1 MPKQSKFENVD
12 LFASLNAVMKQNTGF
27 YQSDLEIDKE
37 IIAKAAAS
45 PRKEDK
51 TLLWFCRPSGTHCFR
66 ERDVFLKD
74 TAAHNT
80 WRFHKEQTRDRILA
94 YAVELIGIEDGKI
107 KGSLAL
113 MTRRVPGIGRTLM
126 YGCRGPVCDLDD
138 RETFAQLL
146 EGAKALAKKYKSY
159 VIKLDPDVPSSNTAF
174 AALMQSFGFRC
185 KEGGKNFEAIQPR
198 YVFRLNVEGKTE
210 DELMA
215 AFHQKWRYNIRLAER
230 KGVSVKICGKE
241 MVPAFAD
248 LMLTT
253 GVRDGFVT
261 RKPEYFANMLDNL
274 GEHARLY
281 MAFDPEGTPIAG
293 TLAIHYGDKVWY
305 LYGASSNEHRNLM
318 PNYLLQ
324 WRMIQWAVETGC
336 RVYDFRGVSGNVS
349 EDNPL
354 YGLFRFKQGFG
365 GDFTEFVG
373 EMDLVLSPAIY
384 WAVEHGTSV
393 FKELRKKVYLI
404 RNRGK

>member
-1 MPKQSKFENVD
+1 MYEFITE
-12 LFASLNAVMKQNTGF
+12 
-27 YQSDLEIDKE
+27 
-37 IIAKAAAS
+37 
-45 PRKEDK
+45 K
-51 TLLWFCRPSGTHCFR
+51 TLPEYEAFVQSHPKGNFAQSYLWGKQKPMWQW
-66 ERDVFLKD
+66 D
-74 TAAHNT
+74 A
-80 WRFHKEQTRDRILA
+80 I
-94 YAVELIGIEDGKI
+94 AVRGEDGAI
-107 KGSLAL
+107 RGSLAV
-113 MTRRVPGIGRTLM
+113 MTRKVPGIGRTLM

-138 RETFAQLL
+138 RETFSQLL
-146 EGAKALAKKYKSY
+146 DGAKALAKKYKSY
-159 VIKLDPDVPSSNTAF
+159 VIKIDPDVPSSNTAF
-174 AALMQSFGFRC
+174 SSMLQSFGFRA

-210 DELMA
+210 EELLA
-215 AFHQKWRYNIRLAER
+215 NFHQKWRYNIRLAER
-230 KGVSVKICGKE
+230 KGVTVRVCGKE
-241 MVPAFAD
+241 MVPAFSD

-261 RKPEYFANMLDNL
+261 RKPEYFAAMLDNL

-281 MAFDPEGTPIAG
+281 MAFDPNDTPIAG

-324 WRMIQWAVETGC
+324 WRMIQWAIETNC
-336 RVYDFRGVSGNVS
+336 RIYDFRGVSGDVS
-349 EDNPL
+349 EDNLL

-373 EMDLVLSPAIY
+373 EMDLVLSPVIY

-393 FKELRKKVYLI
+393 FKELRKQVYLI

>member
-1 MPKQSKFENVD
+1 M
-12 LFASLNAVMKQNTGF
+12 
-27 YQSDLEIDKE
+27 YEIVTE
-37 IIAKAAAS
+37 
-45 PRKEDK
+45 K
-51 TLLWFCRPSGTHCFR
+51 TLPEYEAFVQSHPKGNFAQSHLWGKQKSMWIW
-66 ERDVFLKD
+66 EAVIVRDD
-74 TAAHNT
+74 A
-80 WRFHKEQTRDRILA
+80 
-94 YAVELIGIEDGKI
+94 GKI

-113 MTRRVPGIGRTLM
+113 MIRKVPGLSSTMM
-126 YGCRGPVCDLDD
+126 YGNRGPVCDLDD
-138 RETFAQLL
+138 RETFGALL
-146 EGAKALAKKYKSY
+146 EGAKALAKKYRAY
-159 VIKLDPDVPSSNTAF
+159 VIKLDPDVPSSNTVF
-174 AALMQSFGFRC
+174 ADIMKSFGFQG

-215 AFHQKWRYNIRLAER
+215 GFHQKWRYNIRLAER
-230 KGVSVKICGKE
+230 KGVTVRICGEE

-261 RKPEYFANMLDNL
+261 RKPEYFTDMLRNL
-274 GEHARLY
+274 GEHCRLY
-281 MAFDPEGTPIAG
+281 MAFDENDTPIAG

-336 RVYDFRGVSGNVS
+336 RIYDFRGVSGDVS

-373 EMDLVLSPAIY
+373 EMDLVLKPALY
-384 WAVEHGTSV
+384 WTVEHSTSV
-393 FKELRKKVYLI
+393 FKDLRKTVYLI
-404 RNRGK
+404 RHRDRKKRPEEEK

>member
-1 MPKQSKFENVD
+1 MYEFITE
-12 LFASLNAVMKQNTGF
+12 
-27 YQSDLEIDKE
+27 
-37 IIAKAAAS
+37 
-45 PRKEDK
+45 K
-51 TLLWFCRPSGTHCFR
+51 TLPEYEAFVQSHPKGNFAQSYLWGKQKPMWQW
-66 ERDVFLKD
+66 D
-74 TAAHNT
+74 A
-80 WRFHKEQTRDRILA
+80 I
-94 YAVELIGIEDGKI
+94 AVRGEDGAI
-107 KGSLAL
+107 RGSLAV
-113 MTRRVPGIGRTLM
+113 MTRKVPGIGRTLM

-138 RETFAQLL
+138 RETFSQLL
-146 EGAKALAKKYKSY
+146 DGAKVLAKKYKSY
-159 VIKLDPDVPSSNTAF
+159 VIKIDPDVPSSNTAF
-174 AALMQSFGFRC
+174 SSMLQSFGFRA

-210 DELMA
+210 EELLA
-215 AFHQKWRYNIRLAER
+215 NFHQKWRYNIRLAER
-230 KGVSVKICGKE
+230 KGVTVRICGTE
-241 MVPAFAD
+241 MVPAFSD

-261 RKPEYFANMLDNL
+261 RKPEYFAAMLDNL

-281 MAFDPEGTPIAG
+281 MAFDPNDTPIAG

-324 WRMIQWAVETGC
+324 WRMIQWAVETNC
-336 RVYDFRGVSGNVS
+336 RIYDFRGVSGDVS

-373 EMDLVLSPAIY
+373 EMDLVLSPVIY

-393 FKELRKKVYLI
+393 FKELRKQVYLI

>member
-1 MPKQSKFENVD
+1 MYEFITE
-12 LFASLNAVMKQNTGF
+12 
-27 YQSDLEIDKE
+27 
-37 IIAKAAAS
+37 
-45 PRKEDK
+45 K
-51 TLLWFCRPSGTHCFR
+51 TLPEYEAFVQSHPKGNFAQSYLWGKQKPMWQW
-66 ERDVFLKD
+66 D
-74 TAAHNT
+74 A
-80 WRFHKEQTRDRILA
+80 I
-94 YAVELIGIEDGKI
+94 AVRGEDGAI
-107 KGSLAL
+107 RGSLAV
-113 MTRRVPGIGRTLM
+113 MTRKVPGIGRTLM
-126 YGCRGPVCDLDD
+126 YGCRGPVCDLGD
-138 RETFAQLL
+138 RETFSQLL
-146 EGAKALAKKYKSY
+146 DGAKALAKKYKSY
-159 VIKLDPDVPSSNTAF
+159 VIKIDPDVPSSNTAF
-174 AALMQSFGFRC
+174 SSMLQSFGFRA

-210 DELMA
+210 EELLA
-215 AFHQKWRYNIRLAER
+215 NFHQKWRYNIRLAER
-230 KGVSVKICGKE
+230 KGVTVRVCGKE
-241 MVPAFAD
+241 MVPAFSD

-261 RKPEYFANMLDNL
+261 RKPEYFAAMLDNL

-281 MAFDPEGTPIAG
+281 MAFDPNDTPIAG

-324 WRMIQWAVETGC
+324 WRMMQWAVETNC
-336 RVYDFRGVSGNVS
+336 RIYDFRGVSGDVS

-373 EMDLVLSPAIY
+373 EMDLVLSPVIY

-393 FKELRKKVYLI
+393 FKELRKQVYLI

>member
-1 MPKQSKFENVD
+1 MYEFITE
-12 LFASLNAVMKQNTGF
+12 
-27 YQSDLEIDKE
+27 
-37 IIAKAAAS
+37 
-45 PRKEDK
+45 K
-51 TLLWFCRPSGTHCFR
+51 TLPEYEAFVQSHPKGNFAQSYLWGKQKPMWQW
-66 ERDVFLKD
+66 D
-74 TAAHNT
+74 A
-80 WRFHKEQTRDRILA
+80 I
-94 YAVELIGIEDGKI
+94 AVRGEDGAI
-107 KGSLAL
+107 RGSLAV
-113 MTRRVPGIGRTLM
+113 MTRKVPGIGRTLM

-138 RETFAQLL
+138 RETFSQLL
-146 EGAKALAKKYKSY
+146 DGARALAKKYKSY
-159 VIKLDPDVPSSNTAF
+159 VIKIDPDVPSSNTAF
-174 AALMQSFGFRC
+174 SSMLQSFGFRA

-210 DELMA
+210 EELLA
-215 AFHQKWRYNIRLAER
+215 NFHQKWRYNIRLAER
-230 KGVSVKICGKE
+230 KGVTVRICGKE
-241 MVPAFAD
+241 MVPAFSD

-261 RKPEYFANMLDNL
+261 RKPEYFAAMLDNL

-281 MAFDPEGTPIAG
+281 MAFDPNDTPIAG

-324 WRMIQWAVETGC
+324 WRMIQWAIETNC
-336 RVYDFRGVSGNVS
+336 RIYDFRGVSGDVS

-373 EMDLVLSPAIY
+373 EMDLVLSPVIY

-393 FKELRKKVYLI
+393 FKELRKQVYLI

>member
-1 MPKQSKFENVD
+1 MYEFITE
-12 LFASLNAVMKQNTGF
+12 
-27 YQSDLEIDKE
+27 
-37 IIAKAAAS
+37 
-45 PRKEDK
+45 K
-51 TLLWFCRPSGTHCFR
+51 TLPEYEAFVQSHPKGNFAQSYLWGKQKPMWQW
-66 ERDVFLKD
+66 D
-74 TAAHNT
+74 A
-80 WRFHKEQTRDRILA
+80 I
-94 YAVELIGIEDGKI
+94 AVRGEDGAI
-107 KGSLAL
+107 RGSLAV
-113 MTRRVPGIGRTLM
+113 MTRKVPGIGRTLM

-138 RETFAQLL
+138 RETFSQLL
-146 EGAKALAKKYKSY
+146 DGAKALAKKYKSY
-159 VIKLDPDVPSSNTAF
+159 VIKIDPDVPSSNTAF
-174 AALMQSFGFRC
+174 SSMLQSFGFRA

-210 DELMA
+210 EELLA
-215 AFHQKWRYNIRLAER
+215 NFHQKWRYNIRLAER
-230 KGVSVKICGKE
+230 KGVTVRICGKE
-241 MVPAFAD
+241 MVPAFSD

-261 RKPEYFANMLDNL
+261 RKPEYFAAMLDNL

-281 MAFDPEGTPIAG
+281 MAFDPTDTPIAG

-324 WRMIQWAVETGC
+324 WRMIQWAVETNC
-336 RVYDFRGVSGNVS
+336 RIYDFRGVSGDVS

-373 EMDLVLSPAIY
+373 EMDLVLSPVIY

-393 FKELRKKVYLI
+393 FKELRKQVYLI

>member
-1 MPKQSKFENVD
+1 MYEFITE
-12 LFASLNAVMKQNTGF
+12 
-27 YQSDLEIDKE
+27 
-37 IIAKAAAS
+37 
-45 PRKEDK
+45 K
-51 TLLWFCRPSGTHCFR
+51 TLPEYEAFVQSHPKGNFAQSYLWGKQKPMWQW
-66 ERDVFLKD
+66 D
-74 TAAHNT
+74 A
-80 WRFHKEQTRDRILA
+80 I
-94 YAVELIGIEDGKI
+94 AVRGEDGAI
-107 KGSLAL
+107 RGSLAV
-113 MTRRVPGIGRTLM
+113 MTRKVPGIGRTLM

-138 RETFAQLL
+138 RETFSQLL
-146 EGAKALAKKYKSY
+146 DGAKALAKKYKSY
-159 VIKLDPDVPSSNTAF
+159 VIKIDPDVPSSNAAF
-174 AALMQSFGFRC
+174 SSMLQSFGFRA

-210 DELMA
+210 EELLA
-215 AFHQKWRYNIRLAER
+215 NFHQKWRYNIRLAER
-230 KGVSVKICGKE
+230 KGVTVRICGKE
-241 MVPAFAD
+241 MVPAFSD

-261 RKPEYFANMLDNL
+261 RKPEYFAAMLDNL

-281 MAFDPEGTPIAG
+281 MAFDPNDTPIAG

-324 WRMIQWAVETGC
+324 WRMIQWAVETNC
-336 RVYDFRGVSGNVS
+336 RIYDFRGVSGDVS

-373 EMDLVLSPAIY
+373 EMDLVLSPVIY

-393 FKELRKKVYLI
+393 FKELRKQVYLI

>member
-1 MPKQSKFENVD
+1 MYEFITE
-12 LFASLNAVMKQNTGF
+12 
-27 YQSDLEIDKE
+27 
-37 IIAKAAAS
+37 
-45 PRKEDK
+45 K
-51 TLLWFCRPSGTHCFR
+51 TLPEYEAFVQSHPKGNFAQSYLWGKQKPMWQW
-66 ERDVFLKD
+66 D
-74 TAAHNT
+74 A
-80 WRFHKEQTRDRILA
+80 I
-94 YAVELIGIEDGKI
+94 AVRGEDGAI
-107 KGSLAL
+107 RGSLAV
-113 MTRRVPGIGRTLM
+113 MTRKVPGIGRTLM

-138 RETFAQLL
+138 RETFSQLL
-146 EGAKALAKKYKSY
+146 DGAKALAKKYKSY
-159 VIKLDPDVPSSNTAF
+159 VIKIDPDVPSSNTAF
-174 AALMQSFGFRC
+174 SSMLQSFGFRA

-210 DELMA
+210 EELLA
-215 AFHQKWRYNIRLAER
+215 NFHQKWRYNIRLAER
-230 KGVSVKICGKE
+230 KGVTVRICGKE
-241 MVPAFAD
+241 MVPGFSD

-253 GVRDGFVT
+253 GERDGFVT
-261 RKPEYFANMLDNL
+261 RKPEYFAAMLDNL

-281 MAFDPEGTPIAG
+281 MAFDPNDTPIAG

-324 WRMIQWAVETGC
+324 WRMIQWAVETNC
-336 RVYDFRGVSGNVS
+336 RIYDFRGVSGDVS

-373 EMDLVLSPAIY
+373 EMDLVLSPVIY

-393 FKELRKKVYLI
+393 FKELRKQVYLI

>member
-1 MPKQSKFENVD
+1 MYEFITE
-12 LFASLNAVMKQNTGF
+12 
-27 YQSDLEIDKE
+27 
-37 IIAKAAAS
+37 
-45 PRKEDK
+45 K
-51 TLLWFCRPSGTHCFR
+51 TLPEYEAFVQSHPKGNFAQSYLWGKQKPMWQW
-66 ERDVFLKD
+66 D
-74 TAAHNT
+74 A
-80 WRFHKEQTRDRILA
+80 I
-94 YAVELIGIEDGKI
+94 AVRGEDGAI
-107 KGSLAL
+107 RGSLAV
-113 MTRRVPGIGRTLM
+113 MTRKVPGIGRTLM

-138 RETFAQLL
+138 RETFSQLL
-146 EGAKALAKKYKSY
+146 DGARALAKKYKSY
-159 VIKLDPDVPSSNTAF
+159 VIKIDPDVPSSNTAF
-174 AALMQSFGFRC
+174 SSMLQSFGFRA

-210 DELMA
+210 EELLA
-215 AFHQKWRYNIRLAER
+215 NFHQKWRYNIRLAER
-230 KGVSVKICGKE
+230 KGVTVRVCGKE
-241 MVPAFAD
+241 MVPAFSD

-261 RKPEYFANMLDNL
+261 RKPEYFAAMLDNL

-281 MAFDPEGTPIAG
+281 MAFDPNNTPIAG

-324 WRMIQWAVETGC
+324 WRMMQWAVETNC
-336 RVYDFRGVSGNVS
+336 RIYDFRGVSGDVS

-373 EMDLVLSPAIY
+373 EMDLVLSPVIY

-393 FKELRKKVYLI
+393 FKELRKQVYLI

>member
-1 MPKQSKFENVD
+1 MYEFITE
-12 LFASLNAVMKQNTGF
+12 
-27 YQSDLEIDKE
+27 
-37 IIAKAAAS
+37 
-45 PRKEDK
+45 K
-51 TLLWFCRPSGTHCFR
+51 TLPEYEAFVQSHPKGNFAQSYLWGKQKPMWQW
-66 ERDVFLKD
+66 D
-74 TAAHNT
+74 A
-80 WRFHKEQTRDRILA
+80 I
-94 YAVELIGIEDGKI
+94 AVRGEDGAI
-107 KGSLAL
+107 RGSLAV
-113 MTRRVPGIGRTLM
+113 MTRKVPGIGRTLM

-138 RETFAQLL
+138 RETFSQLL
-146 EGAKALAKKYKSY
+146 DGAKVLAKKYKSY
-159 VIKLDPDVPSSNTAF
+159 VIKIDPDVPSSNTAF
-174 AALMQSFGFRC
+174 SSMLQSFGFKA

-210 DELMA
+210 EELLA
-215 AFHQKWRYNIRLAER
+215 NFHQKWRYNIRLAER
-230 KGVSVKICGKE
+230 KGVTVRICGKE
-241 MVPAFAD
+241 MVPAFSD

-261 RKPEYFANMLDNL
+261 RKPEYFAAMLDNL

-281 MAFDPEGTPIAG
+281 MAFDPNDTPIAG

-324 WRMIQWAVETGC
+324 WRMIQWAVETNC
-336 RVYDFRGVSGNVS
+336 RIYDFRGVSGDVS

-373 EMDLVLSPAIY
+373 EMDLVLSPVIY

-393 FKELRKKVYLI
+393 FKELRKQVYLI

>member
-1 MPKQSKFENVD
+1 MYEFITE
-12 LFASLNAVMKQNTGF
+12 
-27 YQSDLEIDKE
+27 
-37 IIAKAAAS
+37 
-45 PRKEDK
+45 K
-51 TLLWFCRPSGTHCFR
+51 TLPEYEAFVQSHPKGNFAQSYLWGKQKPMWQW
-66 ERDVFLKD
+66 D
-74 TAAHNT
+74 A
-80 WRFHKEQTRDRILA
+80 I
-94 YAVELIGIEDGKI
+94 AVRGEDGAI
-107 KGSLAL
+107 RGSLAV
-113 MTRRVPGIGRTLM
+113 MTRKVPGIGRTLM

-138 RETFAQLL
+138 RETFSQLL
-146 EGAKALAKKYKSY
+146 DGAKVLAKKYKSY
-159 VIKLDPDVPSSNTAF
+159 VIKIDPDVPSSNTAF
-174 AALMQSFGFRC
+174 SSMLQSFGFRAT
-185 KEGGKNFEAIQPR
+185 EGGKNFEAIQPR

-210 DELMA
+210 EELLA
-215 AFHQKWRYNIRLAER
+215 NFHQKWRYNIRLAER
-230 KGVSVKICGKE
+230 KGVTVKICGKE
-241 MVPAFAD
+241 MVPAFSD

-261 RKPEYFANMLDNL
+261 RKPEYFAAMLDNL

-281 MAFDPEGTPIAG
+281 MAFDPNDTPIAG

-324 WRMIQWAVETGC
+324 WRMIQWAVETNC
-336 RVYDFRGVSGNVS
+336 RIYDFRGVSGDVS

-373 EMDLVLSPAIY
+373 EMDLVLSPVIY

-393 FKELRKKVYLI
+393 FKELRKQVYLI

>member
-1 MPKQSKFENVD
+1 MYEFITE
-12 LFASLNAVMKQNTGF
+12 
-27 YQSDLEIDKE
+27 
-37 IIAKAAAS
+37 
-45 PRKEDK
+45 K
-51 TLLWFCRPSGTHCFR
+51 TLPEYEAFVQSHPKGNFAQSYLWGKQKPMWQW
-66 ERDVFLKD
+66 D
-74 TAAHNT
+74 A
-80 WRFHKEQTRDRILA
+80 I
-94 YAVELIGIEDGKI
+94 AVRGEDGAI
-107 KGSLAL
+107 RGSLAV
-113 MTRRVPGIGRTLM
+113 MTRKVPGIGRTLM

-138 RETFAQLL
+138 RETFSQLL
-146 EGAKALAKKYKSY
+146 DGAKVLAKKYKSY
-159 VIKLDPDVPSSNTAF
+159 VIKIDPDVPSSNTAF
-174 AALMQSFGFRC
+174 SSMLQSFGFRA

-210 DELMA
+210 EELLA
-215 AFHQKWRYNIRLAER
+215 NFQQKWRYNIRLAER
-230 KGVSVKICGKE
+230 KGVTVRICGKE
-241 MVPAFAD
+241 MVPAFSD

-261 RKPEYFANMLDNL
+261 RKPEYFAAMLDNL

-281 MAFDPEGTPIAG
+281 MAFDPNDTPIAG

-324 WRMIQWAVETGC
+324 WRMIQWAVETNC
-336 RVYDFRGVSGNVS
+336 RIYDFRGVSGDVS

-373 EMDLVLSPAIY
+373 EMDLVLSPVIY

-393 FKELRKKVYLI
+393 FKELRKQVYLI

>member
-1 MPKQSKFENVD
+1 MYEFITE
-12 LFASLNAVMKQNTGF
+12 
-27 YQSDLEIDKE
+27 
-37 IIAKAAAS
+37 
-45 PRKEDK
+45 K
-51 TLLWFCRPSGTHCFR
+51 TLPEYEAFVQSHPKGNFAQSYLWGKQKPMWQW
-66 ERDVFLKD
+66 D
-74 TAAHNT
+74 A
-80 WRFHKEQTRDRILA
+80 I
-94 YAVELIGIEDGKI
+94 AVRGEDGAI
-107 KGSLAL
+107 RGSLAV
-113 MTRRVPGIGRTLM
+113 MTRKVPGIGRTLM

-138 RETFAQLL
+138 RETFSQLL
-146 EGAKALAKKYKSY
+146 DGAKALAKKYKSY
-159 VIKLDPDVPSSNTAF
+159 VIKIDPDVPSSNTAF
-174 AALMQSFGFRC
+174 SSMLQSFGFRA

-210 DELMA
+210 EELLA
-215 AFHQKWRYNIRLAER
+215 NFHQKWRYNIRLAER
-230 KGVSVKICGKE
+230 KGVTVRICGKE
-241 MVPAFAD
+241 MVPAFSD

-261 RKPEYFANMLDNL
+261 RKPEYFAAMLDNL

-281 MAFDPEGTPIAG
+281 MAFDPNDTPIAG

-324 WRMIQWAVETGC
+324 WRMIQWAVETNC
-336 RVYDFRGVSGNVS
+336 CIYDFRGVSGDVS

-373 EMDLVLSPAIY
+373 EMDLVLSPVIY

-393 FKELRKKVYLI
+393 FKELRKQVYLI

>member
-1 MPKQSKFENVD
+1 MYEFITE
-12 LFASLNAVMKQNTGF
+12 
-27 YQSDLEIDKE
+27 
-37 IIAKAAAS
+37 
-45 PRKEDK
+45 K
-51 TLLWFCRPSGTHCFR
+51 TLPEYEAFVQSHPKGNFVQSYLWGKQKPMWQW
-66 ERDVFLKD
+66 D
-74 TAAHNT
+74 A
-80 WRFHKEQTRDRILA
+80 I
-94 YAVELIGIEDGKI
+94 AVRGEDGAI
-107 KGSLAL
+107 RGSLAV
-113 MTRRVPGIGRTLM
+113 MTRKVPGIGRTLM

-138 RETFAQLL
+138 RETFSQLL
-146 EGAKALAKKYKSY
+146 DGAKALAKKYKSY
-159 VIKLDPDVPSSNTAF
+159 VIKIDPDVPSSNTAF
-174 AALMQSFGFRC
+174 SSMLQSFGFRA

-210 DELMA
+210 EELLA
-215 AFHQKWRYNIRLAER
+215 NFHQKWRYNIRLAER
-230 KGVSVKICGKE
+230 KGVTVRICGKE
-241 MVPAFAD
+241 MVPAFSD

-261 RKPEYFANMLDNL
+261 RKPEYFAAMLDNL

-281 MAFDPEGTPIAG
+281 MAFDPNDTPIAG

-324 WRMIQWAVETGC
+324 WRMMQWAVETNC
-336 RVYDFRGVSGNVS
+336 RIYDFRGVSGDVS

-373 EMDLVLSPAIY
+373 EMDLVLSPVIY

-393 FKELRKKVYLI
+393 FKELRKQVYLI

>member
-1 MPKQSKFENVD
+1 MYEFITE
-12 LFASLNAVMKQNTGF
+12 
-27 YQSDLEIDKE
+27 
-37 IIAKAAAS
+37 
-45 PRKEDK
+45 K
-51 TLLWFCRPSGTHCFR
+51 TLPEYEAFVQSHPKGNFAQSYLWGKQKPMWQW
-66 ERDVFLKD
+66 D
-74 TAAHNT
+74 A
-80 WRFHKEQTRDRILA
+80 I
-94 YAVELIGIEDGKI
+94 AVRSEDGAI
-107 KGSLAL
+107 RGSLAV
-113 MTRRVPGIGRTLM
+113 MTRKVPGIGRTLM

-138 RETFAQLL
+138 RETFSQLL
-146 EGAKALAKKYKSY
+146 DGAKALAKKYKSY
-159 VIKLDPDVPSSNTAF
+159 VIKIDPDVPSSNTAF
-174 AALMQSFGFRC
+174 SSMLQSFGFRA

-210 DELMA
+210 EELLA
-215 AFHQKWRYNIRLAER
+215 NFHQKWRYNIRLAER
-230 KGVSVKICGKE
+230 KGVTVRICGKE
-241 MVPAFAD
+241 MVPAFSD

-261 RKPEYFANMLDNL
+261 RKPEYFAAMLDNL

-281 MAFDPEGTPIAG
+281 MAFDPNDTPIAG

-305 LYGASSNEHRNLM
+305 LYGASSNEHRNLI

-324 WRMIQWAVETGC
+324 WRMIQWAVETNC
-336 RVYDFRGVSGNVS
+336 RIYDFRGVSGDVS

-373 EMDLVLSPAIY
+373 EMDLVLSPVIY

-393 FKELRKKVYLI
+393 FKELRKQVYLI

>member
-1 MPKQSKFENVD
+1 MYEFITE
-12 LFASLNAVMKQNTGF
+12 
-27 YQSDLEIDKE
+27 
-37 IIAKAAAS
+37 
-45 PRKEDK
+45 K
-51 TLLWFCRPSGTHCFR
+51 TLPEYEAFVQSHPKGNFAQSYLWGKQKPMWQW
-66 ERDVFLKD
+66 D
-74 TAAHNT
+74 A
-80 WRFHKEQTRDRILA
+80 I
-94 YAVELIGIEDGKI
+94 AVRGEDGAI
-107 KGSLAL
+107 RGSLAV
-113 MTRRVPGIGRTLM
+113 MTRKVPGIGRTLM

-138 RETFAQLL
+138 RETFSQLL
-146 EGAKALAKKYKSY
+146 DGAKALAKKYKSY
-159 VIKLDPDVPSSNTAF
+159 VIKIDPDVPSSNTAF
-174 AALMQSFGFRC
+174 SSMLQSFGFRA

-198 YVFRLNVEGKTE
+198 YVFRLPVKGKTE
-210 DELMA
+210 EELLNS
-215 AFHQKWRYNIRLAER
+215 FESKWRYNIRLAER
-230 KGVSVKICGKE
+230 KGVTVRVCGKE
-241 MVPAFAD
+241 MVPAFSD

-261 RKPEYFANMLDNL
+261 RKPEYFAAMLDNL

-281 MAFDPEGTPIAG
+281 MAFDPNDTPIAG

-324 WRMIQWAVETGC
+324 WRMIQWAVETNC
-336 RVYDFRGVSGNVS
+336 RIYDFRGVSGDVS

-373 EMDLVLSPAIY
+373 EMDLVLSPVIY

-393 FKELRKKVYLI
+393 FKELRKQVYLI

>member
-1 MPKQSKFENVD
+1 MYVFITE
-12 LFASLNAVMKQNTGF
+12 
-27 YQSDLEIDKE
+27 
-37 IIAKAAAS
+37 
-45 PRKEDK
+45 K
-51 TLLWFCRPSGTHCFR
+51 TLPEYEAFVQSHPKGNFAQSYLWGKQKPMWQWDAIAIRG
-66 ERDVFLKD
+66 
-74 TAAHNT
+74 
-80 WRFHKEQTRDRILA
+80 
-94 YAVELIGIEDGKI
+94 EDGAI
-107 KGSLAL
+107 RGSLAV
-113 MTRRVPGIGRTLM
+113 MTRKVPGIGRTLM

-138 RETFAQLL
+138 RETFSQLL
-146 EGAKALAKKYKSY
+146 DGAKALAKKYKSY
-159 VIKLDPDVPSSNTAF
+159 VIKIDPDVPSSNTAF
-174 AALMQSFGFRC
+174 SSMLQSFGFRA

-198 YVFRLNVEGKTE
+198 YVFRLNVEGQTE
-210 DELMA
+210 EELLA
-215 AFHQKWRYNIRLAER
+215 NFHQKWRYNIRLAER
-230 KGVSVKICGKE
+230 KGVTVRICGKE
-241 MVPAFAD
+241 MVPAFSD

-261 RKPEYFANMLDNL
+261 RKPEYFAAMLDNL

-281 MAFDPEGTPIAG
+281 MAFDPNDTPIAG

-324 WRMIQWAVETGC
+324 WRMIQWAVETNC
-336 RVYDFRGVSGNVS
+336 RIYDFRGVSGDVS

-373 EMDLVLSPAIY
+373 EMDLVLSPVIY

-393 FKELRKKVYLI
+393 FKELRKQVYLI

>member
-1 MPKQSKFENVD
+1 MYEFITE
-12 LFASLNAVMKQNTGF
+12 
-27 YQSDLEIDKE
+27 
-37 IIAKAAAS
+37 
-45 PRKEDK
+45 K
-51 TLLWFCRPSGTHCFR
+51 TLPEYEAFVQSHPKGNFVQSYLWGKQKPMWQW
-66 ERDVFLKD
+66 D
-74 TAAHNT
+74 A
-80 WRFHKEQTRDRILA
+80 I
-94 YAVELIGIEDGKI
+94 AVRGEDGAI
-107 KGSLAL
+107 RGSLAV
-113 MTRRVPGIGRTLM
+113 MTRKVPGIGRTLM

-138 RETFAQLL
+138 RETFSQLL
-146 EGAKALAKKYKSY
+146 DGAKALAKKYKSY
-159 VIKLDPDVPSSNTAF
+159 VIKIDPDVPSSNTAF
-174 AALMQSFGFRC
+174 SSMLQSFGFRA

-210 DELMA
+210 EELLA
-215 AFHQKWRYNIRLAER
+215 NFHQKWRYNIRLAER
-230 KGVSVKICGKE
+230 KGVTVRVCGKE
-241 MVPAFAD
+241 MVPAFSD

-261 RKPEYFANMLDNL
+261 RKPEYFAAMLDNL

-281 MAFDPEGTPIAG
+281 MAFDPNDTPIAG

-324 WRMIQWAVETGC
+324 WRMIQWAVETNC
-336 RVYDFRGVSGNVS
+336 RIYDFRGVSGDVS

-373 EMDLVLSPAIY
+373 EMDLVLSPVIY

-393 FKELRKKVYLI
+393 FKELRKQVYLI